1 MRLLELFEG
10 GWDSPATQGTKL
22 TPDVVLRAEKVF
34 DNFIEEFNK
43 FLQTKGLPSVRKG
56 RRLGSAAYAE
66 RDIKIDPEKEY
77 GDIDAQLIAQN
88 TASGSHSNFSGTW
101 NTVVDE
107 FIKSGSFPSVD
118 PVSSSLGKPKFKV
131 GPGELVQIDLIWH
144 EGPLEKWGA
153 TRATPEH
160 GVKGTIYGN
169 MWSTTGEILNMS
181 VQHAGVQYKLIDTQR
196 VPFGKRTGTK
206 LVTVTT
212 NPETWLMD
220 IFTHEAESLGIDP
233 NRAEIDPLLQD
244 NQGLSLDNIKIEI
257 LAKGIKGLARSFE
270 KNKMF
275 GQGNLSKFSSAGDFL
290 NQWLAHYENKAQE
303 AISATKYQKAQTPQ
317 AIARAESDKEK
328 IMKGLELV
336 KKYFL

>member
-10 GWDSPATQGTKL
+10 GWDTTKTQATKL
-22 TPDVVLRAEKVF
+22 TPGIVLRAEKIV
-34 DNFIEEFNK
+34 DKFISEFNN
-43 FLQTKGLPSVRKG
+43 FLANKNLPPIRKG
-56 RRLGSAAYAE
+56 RKLGSSAYAE
-66 RDIKIDPEKEY
+66 LDIQKDPEKEY
-77 GDIDAQLIAQN
+77 GDIDLQLVAQDTI
-88 TASGSHSNFSGTW
+88 GKSHSQFSGYW
-101 NTVVDE
+101 NNLVDE
-107 FIKSGSFPSVD
+107 FIKTNAVPYVD
-118 PVSSSLGKPKFKV
+118 ISESKPGHPIFKV
-131 GPGELVQIDLIWH
+131 GPNELVQIDFIWH
-144 EGPLEKWGA
+144 EEPLEKWGA

-160 GVKGTIYGN
+160 GIKGTIYGN
-169 MWSTTGEILNMS
+169 MWSTTGEILDMS
-181 VQHAGVQYKLIDTQR
+181 VQHAGVQYKLLDKQR

-212 NPETWLMD
+212 NPETWIMD
-220 IFTHEAESLGIDP
+220 VFNHEAESMGIDP
-233 NRAEIDPLLQD
+233 GQAEIDPLLQD

-275 GQGNLSKFSSAGDFL
+275 GQGSLSKFSSADDFL
-290 NQWLAHYENKAQE
+290 NQWLAHFENKAQE